1 MVSGTSTVIP
11 SISCGRYTG
20 EIWGDIGRYREIHEH
35 GDPVHLLVRVRLRVR
50 VRVVR
55 VVRVVGVVGVVGVVR
70 LRVRVVRMVRVDR
83 VRVRVVGLGW

>member
-1 MVSGTSTVIP
+1 MKRTV
-11 SISCGRYTG
+11 G
-20 EIWGDIGRYREIHEH
+20 EVLVGLGHEH
-35 GDPVHLLVRVRLRVR
+35 GDPVHLLVRVRLR

-83 VRVRVVGLGW
+83 VRVRVVGLGWLGMG